1 MDGSMLLVH
10 AVGPVGKH
18 LPEIGVSGNAQSK
31 INVRPLI
38 FTTDC
43 GRPGHRGARDAGIGV
58 GR

>member
-1 MDGSMLLVH
+1 MLLVH

-18 LPEIGVSGNAQSK
+18 LPEIGVSGNAQSE